1 MTKRGN
7 SKENEKM
14 KPAGESGMVTE
25 PESGPNDTVV
35 EELKEQAGTV
45 EEKEGSALPGN
56 LPEASGGGLPHR
68 KGLEG
73 EAGDSAAPAFRA
85 AEEVAGGAAVSVL
98 EQLKL
103 SPSEQKEADMLI
115 SSLLSGRDDPRD
127 SGKTSGTKAE
137 EESAGPVIRPAV
149 FEEFTPEPGAQ
160 ATIGGLDLLM
170 DVPLSVT
177 VELGK
182 ARCYVRDILN
192 LTVGSVIEL
201 EKLAGDPVDVLVNG
215 KLIAKGEVVVLD
227 ENFGVR
233 IQEIVSGTAKPKK
246 SAAGNR

>member
-1 MTKRGN
+1 MAKRGN
-7 SKENEKM
+7 SKENEKL
-14 KPAGESGMVTE
+14 KPPGESGTVTGLD
-25 PESGPNDTVV
+25 SGLSETGI
-35 EELKEQAGTV
+35 EELKGEAGTV

-56 LPEASGGGLPHR
+56 LPGATGGGLPHE

-73 EAGDSAAPAFRA
+73 EAGDGAAPAFRA
-85 AEEVAGGAAVSVL
+85 VEEVAGTDASVL
-98 EQLKL
+98 EQIKL
-103 SPSEQKEADMLI
+103 SPSVQKEADMLI
-115 SSLLSGRDDPRD
+115 SSLLSGGDDPGD
-127 SGKTSGTKAE
+127 SGKTSGAKAE
-137 EESAGPVIRPAV
+137 GESAGPVIRPAV
-149 FEEFTPEPGAQ
+149 FEEFTPDPGAQ

-215 KLIAKGEVVVLD
+215 KPIAKGEVVVLD

-233 IQEIVSGTAKPKK
+233 IQEIVSGTAKPKRER
-246 SAAGNR
+246 GR

>member
-1 MTKRGN
+1 MMERGN
-7 SKENEKM
+7 SEGNEKL
-14 KPAGESGMVTE
+14 KPADESGIVAK
-25 PESGPNDTVV
+25 PETGLGETDNEVL
-35 EELKEQAGTV
+35 EEQSE
-45 EEKEGSALPGN
+45 AL
-56 LPEASGGGLPHR
+56 ASRP
-68 KGLEG
+68 
-73 EAGDSAAPAFRA
+73 
-85 AEEVAGGAAVSVL
+85 EEVSGRRDAPVPEQPDLPSSVY
-98 EQLKL
+98 E
-103 SPSEQKEADMLI
+103 EADKLI
-115 SSLLSGRDDPRD
+115 SSLLSGGNDPGDPGR
-127 SGKTSGTKAE
+127 TSEANKPR

-149 FEEFTPEPGAQ
+149 FEEFTPEPGASQ
-160 ATIGGLDLLM
+160 TTIGGLDLLL

-233 IQEIVSGTAKPKK
+233 IQEIVSGTAKPRKER
-246 SAAGNR
+246 SR

>member
-1 MTKRGN
+1 MAKRGN
-7 SKENEKM
+7 SKENEKL
-14 KPAGESGMVTE
+14 KPAGEFGTGTE
-25 PESGPNDTVV
+25 PESSPSETGA
-35 EELKEQAGTV
+35 EELEERVGTLG
-45 EEKEGSALPGN
+45 EKEGSALPRDF
-56 LPEASGGGLPHR
+56 PEASGGRLPDEN
-68 KGLEG
+68 GLER
-73 EAGDSAAPAFRA
+73 EAGDSTAPAFR
-85 AEEVAGGAAVSVL
+85 AEEVAGGTDASVL
-98 EQLKL
+98 GQLKL

-127 SGKTSGTKAE
+127 SGKTSEANKAN

-160 ATIGGLDLLM
+160 DTIGGLDLLM
-170 DVPLSVT
+170 DVPLTVT

-215 KLIAKGEVVVLD
+215 KPIAKGEVVVID

-233 IQEIVSGTAKPKK
+233 IQEIVSGTTKPKK
-246 SAAGNR
+246 ERGR

>member
-1 MTKRGN
+1 MTKSGN
-7 SKENEKM
+7 SKGNEKL
-14 KPAGESGMVTE
+14 KPAGEFGTVTE
-25 PESGPNDTVV
+25 PESGRNETDI
-35 EELKEQAGTV
+35 EELEEQ
-45 EEKEGSALPGN
+45 
-56 LPEASGGGLPHR
+56 
-68 KGLEG
+68 G
-73 EAGDSAAPAFRA
+73 EPGDSAALASRP
-85 AEEVAGGAAVSVL
+85 EEVAGGADASVL

-115 SSLLSGRDDPRD
+115 SSLLSGGDGPGNPAKN
-127 SGKTSGTKAE
+127 SGANEAK

-246 SAAGNR
+246 ERGR